1 MNSYEQPHPYFAHAR
16 SRSDTDTRPPS
27 GHETGRMPSRT
38 RLSAELGHIRVGD
51 CMHPGI
57 LSCAADDP
65 LAEVAGAM
73 AQNRIHVVAITDEHD
88 SRPLGLVS
96 DLDVVAAA
104 MSEKEPSALE
114 AAATEPLTIS
124 AAESL
129 ERAGQLMVE
138 HGISHLVVLDP
149 AGGFP
154 VGVLSTLD
162 IASAYAG

>member
-1 MNSYEQPHPYFAHAR
+1 
-16 SRSDTDTRPPS
+16 
-27 GHETGRMPSRT
+27 
-38 RLSAELGHIRVGD
+38 
-51 CMHPGI
+51 
-57 LSCAADDP
+57 
-65 LAEVAGAM
+65 M